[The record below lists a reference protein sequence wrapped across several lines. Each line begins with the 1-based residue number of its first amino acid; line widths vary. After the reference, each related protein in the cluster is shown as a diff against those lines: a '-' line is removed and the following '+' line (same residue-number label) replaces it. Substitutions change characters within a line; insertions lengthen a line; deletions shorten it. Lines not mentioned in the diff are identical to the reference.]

1 MRGHEGAI
9 PRPLPFR
16 EGAGS
21 GVLPFREKAVWRRA
35 VVWTVSLW
43 QCKETAKEPMFRLVD
58 FGLPP
63 SGLGKVVE
71 HFFRAVVNSGH
82 MAGSFVSGAIGRSV
96 QSAISV

>member
-1 MRGHEGAI
+1 
-9 PRPLPFR
+9 
-16 EGAGS
+16 
-21 GVLPFREKAVWRRA
+21 
-35 VVWTVSLW
+35 
-43 QCKETAKEPMFRLVD
+43 MFRLVD